1 MNERQMQNALESL
14 LVELMDAQR
23 HERDEVR
30 MPDGMGE
37 IAEVEDFVQA
47 GVLTRD
53 KGLIIRMADGSEFD
67 ITITQSRA

>member
-14 LVELMDAQR
+14 LTNLIDAQR
-23 HERDEVR
+23 RGRDEID

-37 IAEVEDFVQA
+37 IAEVDDFVQA

-53 KGLIIRMADGSEFD
+53 KGLIIRLADGSEFD
-67 ITITQSRA
+67 ITITQSR

>member
-14 LVELMDAQR
+14 LTNLIDAQR
-23 HERDEVR
+23 RGRDEID
-30 MPDGMGE
+30 MPDGIGE

-53 KGLIIRMADGSEFD
+53 KGLIVKFSDGSEFSVTVSQD
-67 ITITQSRA
+67 R